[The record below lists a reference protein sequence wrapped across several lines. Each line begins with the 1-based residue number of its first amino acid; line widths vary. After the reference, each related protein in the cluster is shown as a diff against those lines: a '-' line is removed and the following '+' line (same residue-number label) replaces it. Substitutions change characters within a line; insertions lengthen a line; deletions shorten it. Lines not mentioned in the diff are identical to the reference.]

1 MNNVTGWNDKYIDE
15 SNDQIIILAD
25 VDGKLVAFQNTIS
38 SLNELKQKEKELGLS
53 EEFDEIV
60 FARNGVELT
69 FEEASKYF
77 PKLQTKEFWE
87 GTGFTGYSDLKLE
100 EIMLKI

>member
-1 MNNVTGWNDKYIDE
+1 MNNITGWNDKYIDE

-25 VDGKLVAFQNTIS
+25 VDGKLVAFQSTIS
-38 SLNELKQKEKELGLS
+38 SLYELEQKEKQLGLS
-53 EEFDEIV
+53 EEFDEVV

-69 FEEASKYF
+69 FDEASKYF

-87 GTGFTGYSDLKLE
+87 GSGFIGYSDLELE
-100 EIMLKI
+100 AIIQEI